1 MKTFLVGVVL
11 VLSLVV
17 LLLWPFAILWAVNT
31 LVGTVVVP
39 YTLWNWLAV
48 VVLNIS
54 TFGGLRVAIKR
65 KQS

>member
-1 MKTFLVGVVL
+1 MKNVLIFTAVVL
-11 VLSLVV
+11 ILTVV
-17 LLLWPFAILWAVNT
+17 LLWPFAILWAVNT

-54 TFGGLRVAIKR
+54 TFGGLVAAINR

>member
-1 MKTFLVGVVL
+1 MKNVLIFTAVILFLTL
-11 VLSLVV
+11 M
-17 LLLWPFAILWAVNT
+17 LLWPFAILWAVNT
-31 LVGTVVVP
+31 LVGAVVVP

>member
-1 MKTFLVGVVL
+1 M
-11 VLSLVV
+11 
-17 LLLWPFAILWAVNT
+17 LWPFAILWAVNT

-39 YTLWNWLAV
+39 YTFWNWLAV

-54 TFGGLRVAIKR
+54 TFGGLVAAINR